1 MFSNSWTVEIEM
13 DFLMH
18 IERILINREKERLN
32 AVFINLHAV
41 SSEKSLYVIVMAVYF
56 DGVSFI
62 RWSTMYQLY

>member
-1 MFSNSWTVEIEM
+1 M

-62 RWSTMYQLY
+62 R